1 MVQDK
6 VAAEVQF
13 TYAGLSQ
20 TRQEVVKAR
29 EAVGMAMKMA
39 QVERRKFEVGQSDLL
54 KVALREQYSL
64 EAAEEEISATF
75 SHFSAFADY
84 AAMLAVNDP
93 NVVLGAAETR
103 FLRPVQVGDVIV
115 ARATRETTQ
124 GKKQLVKVSC
134 TRAGDPADA
143 PVMEG
148 TFTCFVL
155 PQHVLEGADS

>member
-1 MVQDK
+1 MVVSKTHLAIDATWVGEVLSLGEGEAQASLTTRPQM
-6 VAAEVQF
+6 AADDR
-13 TYAGLSQ
+13 GL
-20 TRQEVVKAR
+20 VHGGFVF
-29 EAVGMAMKMA
+29 G
-39 QVERRKFEVGQSDLL
+39 L
-54 KVALREQYSL
+54 
-64 EAAEEEISATF
+64 
-75 SHFSAFADY
+75 ADY

-103 FLRPVQVGDVIV
+103 FLKPVRVGDVIV
-115 ARATRETTQ
+115 ARATREPTQ

-155 PQHVLEGADS
+155 PHHVLEGADS